1 MTDLSTGPF
10 PKGFLWG
17 AASAGHQVEGGNTD
31 SDLWLLENVAGS
43 IFAEPSGD
51 ACDHYHRYADDI
63 ALVASFGLNTFRTSV
78 EWSRIEPAEGRF
90 DREAIAHYRD
100 VLETCHRYG
109 IAPMVT
115 YHHFTSP
122 LWLLAD
128 GGWENPRTP
137 ELFARY
143 AEVVTAELGDL
154 FDVACTLNEPNLPF
168 LLGALGLGAKT
179 PGDRRHIPMFVNA
192 AAELGV
198 DPAIIAPFQFSATQA
213 GYDVKLAAHR
223 LGRDAI
229 KSVRHEIAVGWTL
242 ANSDI
247 QAAPGGEQYA
257 TTLRHDINERFLE
270 ASRGDDFVGVQ
281 TYGRHAFDEDGAL
294 MKATEGVPVN
304 QMGDEIYPQ
313 GLSSTIREAA
323 RVAGVPVYVTENGLA
338 TTDDAQRVQFLE
350 DSVDVVADCIAD
362 GVDVRGYI
370 VWTLLDNFE
379 WIFGYEPKF
388 GLVAV
393 DRATQGR
400 TPKPS
405 AYRLGE
411 LARLYTS

>member
-1 MTDLSTGPF
+1 MTAF
-10 PKGFLWG
+10 PEGFLWG
-17 AASAGHQVEGGNTD
+17 AASAGHQVEGGNTNT
-31 SDLWLLENVAGS
+31 DLWLLENVAGS
-43 IFAEPSGD
+43 IFAEPSGE
-51 ACDHYHRYADDI
+51 ACDHYHRYTSDI
-63 ALVASFGLNTFRTSV
+63 AMLAGFGVNTFRTSV
-78 EWSRIEPAEGRF
+78 EWARIEPEEGRF
-90 DREAIAHYRD
+90 DPEAIAHYRD
-100 VLETCHRYG
+100 VLETCHRHG

-128 GGWENPRTP
+128 GGWDNLR
-137 ELFARY
+137 
-143 AEVVTAELGDL
+143 TAERFASYCERVPRDLGDL
-154 FDVACTLNEPNLPF
+154 FDVACTLNEANLPF
-168 LLGALGLGAKT
+168 LLSALGLGAKT
-179 PGDRRHIPMFVNA
+179 PEDRRHMPMFVNA

-198 DPAIIAPFQFSATQA
+198 DAATIAPFMFTATQE
-213 GYDVKLAAHR
+213 GYDVKIAAHR

-229 KSVRHEIAVGWTL
+229 KSVRPELAVGWTL

-247 QAAPGGEQYA
+247 QAAPGGEEYA
-257 TTLRHDINERFLE
+257 TTLRGSVNERFLE
-270 ASRGDDFVGVQ
+270 VSREDDFVGVQ
-281 TYGRHAFDEDGAL
+281 TYGRHVFDRDGKLVPA
-294 MKATEGVPVN
+294 AVGVPVN

-313 GLSSTIREAA
+313 GLASTIREAA

-338 TTDDAQRVQFLE
+338 TTDDSERVTFLE
-350 DSVDVVADCIAD
+350 DSVDVVAGCIAD

-379 WIFGYEPKF
+379 WIFGFGPKF

-393 DRATQGR
+393 DRTSQKR

-411 LARLYTS
+411 LARSYS